1 MLLKK
6 TEKTIIVSFV
16 AMPAAVKIPAAPEPA
31 ANDVLGNR
39 ILGQARADFLTRG
52 YSAVT
57 MDAIANELGIS
68 KKTLYQNFSSKDAL
82 IRDVILGLSREI
94 RAEADALL
102 RHRRLNFAEK
112 LRGFAEG
119 LAQRLHTVTP
129 HAVRDLQ
136 RFAPHLHALLN
147 EVRQKDIPYIF
158 GRFVE
163 QGQLTGMV
171 RDDIHPDFT
180 IHFYLHALQGLLQ
193 PTSLEQLK
201 LTPTEV
207 YTRAIDLFFGGLL
220 TPTGRKEHEK
230 LFPR

>member
-1 MLLKK
+1 MPATVK
-6 TEKTIIVSFV
+6 ISAISHSIVSD
-16 AMPAAVKIPAAPEPA
+16 EL
-31 ANDVLGNR
+31 NNR
-39 ILGQARADFLTRG
+39 ILGQARADFLIRG

-57 MDAIANELGIS
+57 MDDIATELGIS
-68 KKTLYQNFSSKDAL
+68 KKTLYQHFSSKDAL
-82 IRDVILGLSREI
+82 IRDVILSLSREI

-102 RHRRLNFAEK
+102 SHRRLNFAEK

-119 LAQRLHTVTP
+119 LALRLHTVTP

-136 RFAPHLHALLN
+136 RFAPHLHALLHD
-147 EVRQKDIPYIF
+147 VRQKDIPYIF

-163 QGQLTGMV
+163 QGQITGMV

-180 IHFYLHALQGLLQ
+180 IHFYLHALQGLLA

-201 LTPTEV
+201 LTSTEV
-207 YTRAIDLFFGGLL
+207 YTHAIDLFFGGLL
-220 TPTGRKEHEK
+220 TPAGRKEHEK

>member
-1 MLLKK
+1 M
-6 TEKTIIVSFV
+6 TAI
-16 AMPAAVKIPAAPEPA
+16 VKITAELPTEADARK
-31 ANDVLGNR
+31 R
-39 ILGQARADFLTRG
+39 ILGQARADFLVRG

-57 MDAIANELGIS
+57 MDDIATELGMS
-68 KKTLYQNFSSKDAL
+68 KKTLYLHFTGKDAI
-82 IRDVILGLSREI
+82 IREVILGLSREI
-94 RAEADALL
+94 RADADALL
-102 RHRRLNFAEK
+102 GHRRLNFAEK

-119 LAQRLHTVTP
+119 LAQRLEAVTP
-129 HAVRDLQ
+129 HAIRDLQ
-136 RFAPHLHALLN
+136 RFAPSLHALLN

-158 GRFVE
+158 SRFVE

-193 PTSLEQLK
+193 PASLEQLK

-220 TPTGRKEHEK
+220 TPAGRKEHEK

>member
-1 MLLKK
+1 
-6 TEKTIIVSFV
+6 
-16 AMPAAVKIPAAPEPA
+16 MPAAVKIPAAPEPA

-129 HAVRDLQ
+129 HAVRDIQ

-147 EVRQKDIPYIF
+147 EVRQRDIPYIF

>member
-1 MLLKK
+1 
-6 TEKTIIVSFV
+6 
-16 AMPAAVKIPAAPEPA
+16 
-31 ANDVLGNR
+31 
-39 ILGQARADFLTRG
+39 
-52 YSAVT
+52 
-57 MDAIANELGIS
+57 MDAIATELGIS
-68 KKTLYQNFSSKDAL
+68 KKTLYQHFSGKDAL
-82 IRDVILGLSREI
+82 IRDVILGLSRDI

-102 RHRRLNFAEK
+102 RHRRLNFADK

-129 HAVRDLQ
+129 HAARDLQ
-136 RFAPHLHALLN
+136 RFAPHLYALLHD
-147 EVRQKDIPYIF
+147 VRQKDIPYIF

-180 IHFYLHALQGLLQ
+180 IQFYLHALQGLLQ
-193 PTSLEQLK
+193 PASLEQLK

-220 TPTGRKEHEK
+220 TPAGRKEHEK

>member
-1 MLLKK
+1 
-6 TEKTIIVSFV
+6 
-16 AMPAAVKIPAAPEPA
+16 MPTAVKIPAAPEPA

-57 MDAIANELGIS
+57 MDAIATELGIS
-68 KKTLYQNFSSKDAL
+68 KKTLYQHFSSKDAL
-82 IRDVILGLSREI
+82 IRDVILGLSHDI

-147 EVRQKDIPYIF
+147 EMRQKDIPYIF

>member
-1 MLLKK
+1 
-6 TEKTIIVSFV
+6 
-16 AMPAAVKIPAAPEPA
+16 MPTAVKIPAAPDPA
-31 ANDVLGNR
+31 ANDGLGHR
-39 ILGQARADFLTRG
+39 SLGQARADVLTRG
-52 YSAVT
+52 SSAVT
-57 MDAIANELGIS
+57 LDGIANELGIS
-68 KKTLYQNFSSKDAL
+68 KKTLYPHFSSKDAL

>member
-1 MLLKK
+1 
-6 TEKTIIVSFV
+6 
-16 AMPAAVKIPAAPEPA
+16 MPSAVKIPAAPEPA

-57 MDAIANELGIS
+57 MDGIANELGIS
-68 KKTLYQNFSSKDAL
+68 KKTLYQHFSSKDAL

>member
-1 MLLKK
+1 
-6 TEKTIIVSFV
+6 
-16 AMPAAVKIPAAPEPA
+16 MPVTVKITAA
-31 ANDVLGNR
+31 ANSAAKDELSNR
-39 ILGQARADFLTRG
+39 ILGQARADFLTHG

-57 MDAIANELGIS
+57 MDAIATELGIS
-68 KKTLYQNFSSKDAL
+68 KKTLYQHFSSKDAL

-119 LAQRLHTVTP
+119 LAQRMHTVTP

-147 EVRQKDIPYIF
+147 EVRQKDIPCIF

-163 QGQLTGMV
+163 QGQLSGIV
-171 RDDIHPDFT
+171 RDDIQPGFT

-193 PTSLEQLK
+193 PACLEKLN

-220 TPTGRKEHEK
+220 TPAGRKEYEK

>member
-1 MLLKK
+1 
-6 TEKTIIVSFV
+6 
-16 AMPAAVKIPAAPEPA
+16 MPAAVKIPAAPEPA

-147 EVRQKDIPYIF
+147 EVRQRDIPYIF

>member
-1 MLLKK
+1 
-6 TEKTIIVSFV
+6 
-16 AMPAAVKIPAAPEPA
+16 MPVAVKISALPSPSV
-31 ANDVLGNR
+31 NDELSNR
-39 ILGQARADFLTRG
+39 ILGQARADFLTHG

-57 MDAIANELGIS
+57 MDAIASELGIS
-68 KKTLYQNFSSKDAL
+68 KKTLYQHFSSKDAL

-136 RFAPHLHALLN
+136 RFAPHLHALLH

-158 GRFVE
+158 GCFVE

-171 RDDIHPDFT
+171 RDDIHPVFT

-193 PTSLEQLK
+193 PASLEQLK

-220 TPTGRKEHEK
+220 TPAGRKEHEK